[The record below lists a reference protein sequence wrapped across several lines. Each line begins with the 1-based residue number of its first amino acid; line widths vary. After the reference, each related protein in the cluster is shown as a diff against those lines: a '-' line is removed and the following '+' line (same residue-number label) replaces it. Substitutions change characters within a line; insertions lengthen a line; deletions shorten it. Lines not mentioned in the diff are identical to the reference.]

1 MKEDDDDFYLE
12 QRPSISGGGGGG
24 EDSAPM
30 SRRSSQTNTEDG
42 FYDAHEGI
50 TSKKG
55 RNSSLGTNGS
65 GHMITFSS
73 VMKTENPPPPS
84 SSQRGGGGSGG
95 GGVSSGYV
103 QLSNLAGLSSPSLS
117 SQLCG
122 GKEGSIVSSLSSLS
136 DAVESHRKLSE
147 DHESL
152 IFEDDF
158 PGPTLVTM
166 SRGTTTGGGPY
177 PPPPPPPTTTST
189 TPRLAYP
196 RHRSDSNNNR
206 ATPSPPAAATTTSS
220 SKKKSYGSLP
230 RVVTAEE
237 EGFVFRQ
244 VFHPAFP
251 SLLKVKVTATERN
264 TVFRDHLHLQQ
275 EIRHHQGPIWT
286 MKFSPNGLYLATGGQ
301 DGKVFIFCV
310 AQNVEMTT
318 TAGEKKSSGGGG
330 GGSGGGGGGGGG
342 GDSSVADDNHSTGSN
357 ASDSTTFLPL
367 NDLSDLVDPSKP
379 QTFIHS
385 FLNNEPYRVLE
396 GHIADVIDL
405 SWSKSCFILSAS
417 VDKTIRLW
425 HVSRN
430 DCLQYFRHPDIVT
443 AVEFHPLHDRYFIS
457 GCFDRK
463 LRVWDIIPDGT
474 VREWLQASDTITAV
488 GFTPDGGTA
497 VAGLIQGQ
505 ISFFEYD
512 PLRYKT
518 QIECKNHAGRYK
530 RGTKVTGLVFLPT
543 KGNKHNSASSR
554 PLSLQRGATNINN
567 PRNSFPRNNGATI
580 TSSEGGISLG
590 EGIGGGSSGSGG
602 VGGGGFS
609 SALSSNRPIMLVTT
623 NDNRLRLCRLDDY
636 SCVGKCKGGLKNKM
650 MQIRA
655 TFSEDGRF
663 IICGSDTGTVHIWQ
677 TRPFGDYD
685 HAVGAGSMFGLFG
698 DGMGRNSCTESW
710 ENTSGGGATGGGG
723 GGGGGA
729 IATTAAIF
737 APLDAVHSFLQAQY
751 DYLDAAQNVGE
762 GLVPGL
768 GLGAG
773 GGLDEGDLCSRV
785 IVTADAEGVLRV
797 YCRALPITA
806 Y

>member
-122 GKEGSIVSSLSSLS
+122 
-136 DAVESHRKLSE
+136 VESHRKLSE

-166 SRGTTTGGGPY
+166 SR
-177 PPPPPPPTTTST
+177 
-189 TPRLAYP
+189 
-196 RHRSDSNNNR
+196 
-206 ATPSPPAAATTTSS
+206 
-220 SKKKSYGSLP
+220 
-230 RVVTAEE
+230 VTAEE